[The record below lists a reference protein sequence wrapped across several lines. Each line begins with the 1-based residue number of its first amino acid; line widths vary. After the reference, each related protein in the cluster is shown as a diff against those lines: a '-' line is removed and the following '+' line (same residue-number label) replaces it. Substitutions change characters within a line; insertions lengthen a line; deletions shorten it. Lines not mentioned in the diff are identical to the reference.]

1 MHPAVYLDEV
11 LGLNTGW
18 PIPSKCL
25 FQLATPAGFEPATFS
40 LEGCWPW
47 ISQQRGELSISSFRT
62 YPCFVEYAC
71 IA

>member
-1 MHPAVYLDEV
+1 VYLDEV

-40 LEGCWPW
+40 LEGNGPTSYFNAVL
-47 ISQQRGELSISSFRT
+47 IKDRLPPPLKVNG
-62 YPCFVEYAC
+62 
-71 IA
+71 